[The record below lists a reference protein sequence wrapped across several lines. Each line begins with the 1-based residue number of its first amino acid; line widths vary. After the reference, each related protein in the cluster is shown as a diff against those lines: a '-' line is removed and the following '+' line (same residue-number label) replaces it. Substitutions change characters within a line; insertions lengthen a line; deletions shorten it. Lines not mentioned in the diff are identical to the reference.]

1 MDDNL
6 CLGGIMILSE
16 PTDDHRVPLQWKGP
30 FKLRE
35 FIACESLREDFKK
48 PGVYLHLYVG
58 EEVTKLWYIGKSKSS
73 LSKRQ
78 KEHYL
83 FTVGGS
89 YRMPKEHKAMKNGE
103 DWNPDPR
110 ENKEMRDVCLDQEQY
125 LDYVKTTFSFAETT
139 EVYLAECSDRLVN
152 DVERN
157 LLYKLKPWGT
167 SRGRKSKPPCQL
179 SIVHNNALTR
189 KSWYRSDVTIWTSD
203 GEGESVCTLPLTIEN
218 N

>member
-1 MDDNL
+1 MT
-6 CLGGIMILSE
+6 LSE
-16 PTDDHRVPLQWKGP
+16 PTDDSPVTLQWKGP

-35 FIACESLREDFKK
+35 FIEYESRPECFGK

-58 EEVTKLWYIGKSKSS
+58 ENVTKLWYIGKSESP

-83 FTVGGS
+83 HTIGGL
-89 YRMPKEHKAMKNGE
+89 YNMPKEHMRTNGK
-103 DWNPDPR
+103 DWNPDPLK
-110 ENKEMRDVCLDQEQY
+110 NKEMWDVCLDQARF
-125 LDYVKTTFSFAETT
+125 LDHVKTTFSFAKTI
-139 EVYLAECSDRLVN
+139 EVYLAECPKNLVK

-157 LLYKLKPWGT
+157 LLHKLKPWGT
-167 SRGRKSKPPCQL
+167 NRGRESKPPRQL

-189 KSWYRSDVTIWTSD
+189 QSWYRTDVTIWTSD
-203 GEGESVCTLPLTIEN
+203 GEGKSVCTLPLTIEN